1 MIPLSPQDPKLGP
14 QDLSLGPQDLILGP
28 QDPKKIKRVLRTQN

>member
-1 MIPLSPQDPKLGP
+1 MIPLGPQDPKLGP

>member
-28 QDPKKIKRVLRTQN
+28 QDPKNLKWVLRTQN